1 MSPIGTMLESIN
13 SGNNLVVA
21 NTAINAF
28 VSMVLVVNDENEA
41 GIHEWVTRT
50 LSKMSPEERSRHKLV
65 TNGLYFAVVPQ
76 TYAGTFEAYI
86 DLLDA
91 TPPSKFREQLLAGY
105 DYVFTQYIEEMPD
118 RRKPDWNHA
127 LISPQNYVAQ
137 LIEIFGEDRAD
148 VEIETKAYEY
158 VIDPAA
164 LKQLV
169 VSHIRWFWNTHLK
182 SEWDRVLPMLIESAN
197 AFNGQNL
204 NGLNREE
211 LFRFITGK
219 EKNDSKWLT
228 FIEPVSELYFL
239 PNPHIGPYIRT
250 AIVRDTAYVVFGA
263 HLPEGSTIHIPE
275 LDRAD
280 IVSKLSA
287 LADDTRLTVL
297 RLLAERGEMRST
309 EIMDEVKL
317 SQPSISRYLA
327 QLTANGYLNEKRVNS
342 AKVYSLNSDRIEKTL
357 HAVAAY
363 LSVRKS

>member
-1 MSPIGTMLESIN
+1 MSPIGTMLDSVKTD
-13 SGNNLVVA
+13 SKKVVT

-50 LSKMSPEERSRHKLV
+50 MLKMSVEERLRHKLV
-65 TNGLYFAVVPQ
+65 TNGLYFAIVPQ
-76 TYAGTFEAYI
+76 TYAGTFDAYI
-86 DLLDA
+86 DQLEA
-91 TPPSKFREQLLAGY
+91 TPPSKFREQLFAGY
-105 DYVFTQYIEEMPD
+105 DYVFDRYQDEMPD
-118 RRKPDWNHA
+118 RKKPDWEHA
-127 LISPQNYVAQ
+127 LISAKNYVAQ

-158 VIDPAA
+158 VIDPPA

-182 SEWDRVLPMLIESAN
+182 SEWERVLPMLIESAN
-197 AFNGQNL
+197 AFNSQNL
-204 NGLNREE
+204 DGMDREE

-219 EKNDSKWLT
+219 EKNDSKWIN
-228 FIEPVSELYFL
+228 FIEPANELYFL

-250 AIVRDTAYVVFGA
+250 AIVRDTAYVIFGA
-263 HLPEGSTIHIPE
+263 HLPEGSNIHIPE
-275 LDRAD
+275 LDRTE

-287 LADDTRLTVL
+287 LADDTRLTIL

-309 EIMDEVKL
+309 EIMDEIKL

-342 AKVYSLNSDRIEKTL
+342 AKVYTLNFDRIEKTL

-363 LSVRKS
+363 LSVRKN

>member
-13 SGNNLVVA
+13 RDFHWVVVNN
-21 NTAINAF
+21 AINAF

-41 GIHEWVTRT
+41 GIHEWVIRT
-50 LSKMSPEERSRHKLV
+50 MTKMSPDERFRHKLV
-65 TNGLYFAVVPQ
+65 TNGLYFAVIPQ
-76 TYAGTFEAYI
+76 TNVSDFEAYI

-91 TPPSKFREQLLAGY
+91 TPPFKFREQLLSGY
-105 DYVFTQYIEEMPD
+105 DYVFSHYKNDLSDQT
-118 RRKPDWNHA
+118 KPDWNHA
-127 LISPQNYVAQ
+127 LLSSQNYIAQ
-137 LIEIFGEDRAD
+137 LIEIFGEDKAD

-169 VSHIRWFWNTHLK
+169 VSHIRWFWTTHLK
-182 SEWDRVLPMLIESAN
+182 VEWERVLPMLTESAN
-197 AFNGQNL
+197 AFNSLDLSGMKQ
-204 NGLNREE
+204 EE

-219 EKNDSKWLT
+219 ENNDSKWIN
-228 FIEPVSELYFL
+228 FIEPAKNLYFL
-239 PNPHIGPYIRT
+239 PNPHIGPYVRT
-250 AIVRDTAYVVFGA
+250 AIVNEAAYVVFGA
-263 HLPEGSTIHIPE
+263 HLPEGSSIHIPE
-275 LDRAD
+275 LDRAE

-287 LADDTRLTVL
+287 LADHTRLTIL

-317 SQPSISRYLA
+317 SQPSVSRYLA

-357 HAVAAY
+357 QAVASY
-363 LSVRKS
+363 LSVKRI

>member
-13 SGNNLVVA
+13 SVNNLVSV
-21 NTAINAF
+21 NNVISPF
-28 VSMVLVVNDENEA
+28 VSMVLVVNDENEV
-41 GIHEWVTRT
+41 GIHDWVTRT
-50 LSKMSPEERSRHKLV
+50 MSKMSIEERFRHKLV

-76 TYAGTFEAYI
+76 TCAGSFDSYI
-86 DLLDA
+86 DQLDA
-91 TPPSKFREQLLAGY
+91 TPPSKFRNQLLDGY
-105 DYVFTQYIEEMPD
+105 DYVFAQSKDDMPD

-137 LIEIFGEDRAD
+137 LIEIFGEYRAD

-182 SEWDRVLPMLIESAN
+182 AEWERVLPLLTESAN
-197 AFNGQNL
+197 AFNSLDL
-204 NGLNREE
+204 NGMKRNE

-219 EKNDSKWLT
+219 EKDDSKWLN
-228 FIEPVSELYFL
+228 FIEPAKELYFL

-250 AIVRDTAYVVFGA
+250 AIIKDTAYVVFGA
-263 HLPEGSTIHIPE
+263 HLPEGSNIHIPE
-275 LDRAD
+275 LDRTE

-309 EIMDEVKL
+309 EIMDEIKL
-317 SQPSISRYLA
+317 SQPSVSRYLA
-327 QLTANGYLNEKRVNS
+327 QLTANGYLSEKRVNS

-363 LSVRKS
+363 LSVKKS